1 MVGVS
6 SQGGLQNI
14 SHPTP
19 GPTLIYRQERLAE
32 VEGAEGLEAWEE
44 QGVSAEVM
52 AETEAWVVAR
62 EGMVVHWGRAG
73 GGWWSDSRFL
83 PRRVRAVAG

>member
-1 MVGVS
+1 M
-6 SQGGLQNI
+6 
-14 SHPTP
+14 
-19 GPTLIYRQERLAE
+19 
-32 VEGAEGLEAWEE
+32 EAWEE

-73 GGWWSDSRFL
+73 GGWWSDSRCL